1 MRNSPA
7 PFVGI
12 LCLVL
17 LTATYQPA
25 AGAACG
31 DGVVDPGEQCD
42 DGPFNGN
49 PTVSCCTATCQFAAV
64 GSMCGCVCGSMV
76 CDGADHCATCG
87 DVNGD
92 GAINI
97 GDALV
102 VAQFDVGIRQCG
114 SGMFVYPAACDINRD
129 GACNI
134 GDALRMAQCDVG
146 LISCEFM
153 FCTPFT
159 CP

>member
-1 MRNSPA
+1 
-7 PFVGI
+7 
-12 LCLVL
+12 
-17 LTATYQPA
+17 
-25 AGAACG
+25 
-31 DGVVDPGEQCD
+31 
-42 DGPFNGN
+42 
-49 PTVSCCTATCQFAAV
+49 
-64 GSMCGCVCGSMV
+64 MV

-92 GAINI
+92 GAVNI

-102 VAQFDVGIRQCG
+102 VAQFDVGLRPCG

-134 GDALRMAQCDVG
+134 GDALKMAQCDVG
-146 LISCEFM
+146 LISCEFT
-153 FCTPFT
+153 FCMSFT